1 MPRKR
6 NKNKRIDYRSGGRV
20 QFQFGGLG
28 DGDIGLANFESDF
41 NKAVENVDRP
51 MLSKNQF
58 FEGYKKANPFPTKRP
73 GGAAGARMINTYN
86 ENMAK
91 AYDDY
96 KDGTIKELQK
106 QLAEARDN
114 PTGTQSTGTF
124 TTSPA
129 LDPMPVIGDDS
140 PDPSVSAPLPVTPVT
155 GPIEPLSPPIVIPR
169 NTGTIGSAN
178 PGAGQQGFNFSG
190 AGKDLA
196 GKILEEGFEKAQVE
210 RAGFQRDETGQLV
223 LDSSGNPIP
232 IAGPELIEMEAQPSL
247 DRETFRVTTD
257 TAEDTATVGTTAL
270 ADTPTPIT
278 TATMDAALDAQQRA
292 VQVAEGQVSQDA
304 LVADTLDISAVPTID
319 AAQVTVEEGAVTDRI
334 VGTISEA
341 AKAQAAQVTGQSLRR
356 ITRAK
361 EQLRTA
367 GISEETIASLGND
380 PEALELE
387 LTKLT
392 DKERGL
398 IEGLPREALVS
409 TQINSLLEGIEE
421 GEIPAWARPAVSA
434 VEQVLAQRGLSAS
447 TVGRDNL
454 FNAIIQSAV
463 PIAQSNAQALQASIG
478 QERDIEA
485 RVSLQDAQFRQQAA
499 LQNAQ
504 NVFSL
509 DIAQFNADQQT
520 ALSNSKFFQ
529 TVSLTEASNRQQGI
543 IQDAVLMSQRN
554 LAEADINTRRQI
566 QNAQTFLQMDLTNL
580 NAQQQAFTLEAQQE
594 HQRMLSN
601 QSAIN
606 AARQFN
612 ASSENQTQQFMSE
625 LATRVDIANVQ
636 QMNAMQQFNTE
647 QLNLAEA
654 RRVQN
659 QVAIDTTNA
668 RIFSQIDIFNAPQE
682 FERNKIN
689 TIAAQQIE
697 QSNAQWRRQ
706 TNLADTAAQ
715 NQVNQQNAQNMFNL
729 SSQANAM
736 IWQELRDNADRD
748 WKATQNE
755 RSREADIIA
764 TALSTENG
772 GKWIASKEKLVGL
785 LASIGYSG
793 GQTAAEGGTTYPSYP
808 GVVNPGIYY

>member
-28 DGDIGLANFESDF
+28 DGDIGLANFEGEF
-41 NKAVENVDRP
+41 NEAADVKRP
-51 MLSKNQF
+51 LLTKNQF
-58 FEGYKKANPFPTKRP
+58 FEGYKEANPFPTKRP
-73 GGAAGARMINTYN
+73 GKAAGARMVNTYN
-86 ENMAK
+86 ENMEK
-91 AYDDY
+91 AYDNY
-96 KDGTIKELQK
+96 KDDTIKELQK
-106 QLAEARDN
+106 QLAETKDN
-114 PTGTQSTGTF
+114 PTGTF
-124 TTSPA
+124 TASP
-129 LDPMPVIGDDS
+129 DPMPIIGDDA
-140 PDPSVSAPLPVTPVT
+140 PDPSVSAPLPVAPIY
-155 GPIEPLSPPIVIPR
+155 GPIEPLSPPIMLPR
-169 NTGTIGSAN
+169 RTGGT
-178 PGAGQQGFNFSG
+178 GQQGFNFSG
-190 AGKDLA
+190 AGEDLA

-223 LDSSGNPIP
+223 LDDSGNPIP

-319 AAQVTVEEGAVTDRI
+319 AAQVTVEEGAVTDRV

-367 GISEETIASLGND
+367 GISEDTIASLGND

-398 IEGLPREALVS
+398 IEGLPQEALVS

-504 NVFSL
+504 NIFSL

-529 TVSLTEASNRQQGI
+529 TISLTEANNRQQGI

-554 LAEADINTRRQI
+554 LAEADINTKRQI

-668 RIFSQIDIFNAPQE
+668 RIFSQIDIFNAQQE

-748 WKATQNE
+748 WKAVQNE

-785 LASIGYSG
+785 LNSIGYSG
-793 GQTAAEGGTTYPSYP
+793 GQTAAESGTSYP
-808 GVVNPGIYY
+808 GVLYPGNYY

>member
-20 QFQFGGLG
+20 QFQGGGLG
-28 DGDIGLANFESDF
+28 DGDIGLSTFEADF
-41 NKAVENVDRP
+41 NEAVEDVDRP

-58 FEGYKKANPFPTKRP
+58 FEGYKTANPFPSKRP

-86 ENMAK
+86 ENMEK
-91 AYDDY
+91 AYDNY

-106 QLAEARDN
+106 QLAEAKDN
-114 PTGTQSTGTF
+114 STGTQSTGTF

-129 LDPMPVIGDDS
+129 LDQVSIIGDEAPDS
-140 PDPSVSAPLPVTPVT
+140 SVSAPVTPVT
-155 GPIEPLSPPIVIPR
+155 GPVLPVPLPITR
-169 NTGTIGSAN
+169 RE
-178 PGAGQQGFNFSG
+178 QQGFNFSG
-190 AGKDLA
+190 EGKDLA
-196 GKILEEGFEKAQVE
+196 GKILQEGFEKAQVE

-319 AAQVTVEEGAVTDRI
+319 AAEVTVEEGAVTDRI

-367 GISEETIASLGND
+367 GISEDTIASLGND

-421 GEIPAWARPAVSA
+421 GEIPTWARPAVSA

-504 NVFSL
+504 NIFSL

-529 TVSLTEASNRQQGI
+529 TISLTEASNRQQGI

-668 RIFSQIDIFNAPQE
+668 RIFSQIDIFNAQQE

-736 IWQELRDNADRD
+736 IWQELRDNADRT

-785 LASIGYSG
+785 LASIGYAG

-808 GVVNPGIYY
+808 GVINPGIYY